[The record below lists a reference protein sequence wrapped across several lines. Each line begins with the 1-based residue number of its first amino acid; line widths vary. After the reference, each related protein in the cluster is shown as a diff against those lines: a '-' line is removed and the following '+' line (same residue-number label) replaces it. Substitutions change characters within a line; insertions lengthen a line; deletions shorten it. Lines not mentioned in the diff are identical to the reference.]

1 MILLLTISLLFPL
14 TYILLLIALIHGYI
28 LHVKYEKHFHKIM
41 QESEIL
47 RSNPV
52 DFSNKA
58 DEFIKHRY
66 SVK

>member
-28 LHVKYEKHFHKIM
+28 RHVKYEKHFHKIM

-58 DEFIKHRY
+58 DEFVNHIY

>member
-1 MILLLTISLLFPL
+1 MILLTTISLLLPL

-28 LHVKYEKHFHKIM
+28 QHVKCEKHFHKIM
-41 QESEIL
+41 QESEIP

-58 DEFIKHRY
+58 DEFIKHLY
-66 SVK
+66 SAN

>member
-1 MILLLTISLLFPL
+1 MVLLTTVSLLLPL

-28 LHVKYEKHFHKIM
+28 RHVKYEKHFHKII

-58 DEFIKHRY
+58 DEFIKHLY